1 MKVGMVAVGCLGLLA
16 VGCSTTEQ
24 RRATEKARADA
35 RKVEQKVNKA
45 MGEAGVRLNSPESAE
60 EKLRQGAEKA
70 REAGKKA
77 EKKIDDLANRQ

>member
-24 RRATEKARADA
+24 RRATEKAREDA
-35 RKVEQKVNKA
+35 RKVEQKANKA